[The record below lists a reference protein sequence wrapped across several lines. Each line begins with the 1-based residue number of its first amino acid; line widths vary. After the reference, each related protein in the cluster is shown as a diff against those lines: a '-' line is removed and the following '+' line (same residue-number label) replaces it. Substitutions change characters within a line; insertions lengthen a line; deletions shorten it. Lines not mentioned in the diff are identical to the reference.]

1 MTYNDTDTHRAPAHT
16 KGNSMSLFSKTKPEE
31 PTGLPEGYDDEA
43 SRYYV
48 PADRREF
55 YVATAK
61 PAFSEVLDRADWL
74 IRQEAA
80 EQVDREDAERG
91 ESPVSN
97 LTGRRRER
105 DPREYAERRQSRTE
119 QIKRA
124 RHEEFVALAGHSLR
138 AGAAESAEALTGPD
152 YNPDDWVSIADAAA
166 LYSVSEWSIRR
177 WIQQRDVET
186 RRLGTRATRVSVKS
200 LERLTEPVALAVG

>member
-1 MTYNDTDTHRAPAHT
+1 MN
-16 KGNSMSLFSKTKPEE
+16 MFSKTKPEE

-61 PAFSEVLDRADWL
+61 PAFSEVLDRAEWL

-91 ESPVSN
+91 DLPVST
-97 LTGRRRER
+97 LTGRPRQR

-138 AGAAESAEALTGPD
+138 AGDAESAAKTHEHLTAVRAVYDKDHLCFGCQTVQPSTQ
-152 YNPDDWVSIADAAA
+152 PRGIRRTGRAVCDDCEQLYSAELVAAA
-166 LYSVSEWSIRR
+166 Y
-177 WIQQRDVET
+177 
-186 RRLGTRATRVSVKS
+186 ARVSDA
-200 LERLTEPVALAVG
+200 TLARIRADLPSIEAS

>member
-1 MTYNDTDTHRAPAHT
+1 MN
-16 KGNSMSLFSKTKPEE
+16 LFSKTKPEE

-80 EQVDREDAERG
+80 EQVDREDEERG

-97 LTGRRRER
+97 LTGRRRQR
-105 DPREYAERRQSRTE
+105 DPREYAERRQGRAE

-138 AGAAESAEALTGPD
+138 SGAAESAAKTHEHQTAVRAVYVKDHLCFGCQTVQPSTQPRRIRRTGRAVC
-152 YNPDDWVSIADAAA
+152 DDCEQ
-166 LYSVSEWSIRR
+166 LYSAELVSSCLCEVERR
-177 WIQQRDVET
+177 HARPHP
-186 RRLGTRATRVSVKS
+186 RRPT
-200 LERLTEPVALAVG
+200 ER